1 MDILLAIDLHDG
13 QVVRQGHGN
22 EAAVTYSADPAAIAD
37 TCAAAGAR
45 WLHVVDLDA
54 ARSGVLKNL
63 PALRA
68 IRQAVDVHIE
78 FGGGLHD
85 DSSVEIVL
93 GMGVDRVVIGSA
105 ALADMRWFEQ
115 LVRRD
120 DLAER
125 VTLALDARGGKLLLR
140 HRTESIDLTACDI
153 AREVRYWPLGAI
165 VYIDVS
171 RDGTLEGVGL
181 DDLQRLISVT
191 DVPVIAGGGVAS
203 LADVRAC
210 KSIGCDGVIVSRA
223 YYDKK
228 LDLAE
233 ACRAAE
239 EAL

>member
-1 MDILLAIDLHDG
+1 MDILPAINLHDG
-13 QVVRQGHGN
+13 QVVHQRHGN
-22 EAAVTYSADPAAIAD
+22 EPAVTYSADPAAIAEA
-37 TCAAAGAR
+37 CAAAGAK

-85 DSSVEIVL
+85 DSSVDIAL
-93 GMGVDRVVIGSA
+93 GMGVDRVVVGSA

-120 DLAER
+120 DLTER

-140 HRTESIDLTACDI
+140 SRTQSVDLTACDV
-153 AREVRYWPLGAI
+153 ARDVGYWPLGAI

-171 RDGTLEGVGL
+171 RDGTLEGVSL
-181 DDLQRLISVT
+181 DDVQQLVSAT
-191 DVPVIAGGGVAS
+191 DVPVIVGGGIAS

-233 ACRAAE
+233 ACRAA
-239 EAL
+239 ADPL